1 MSRAPVPFIFRCH
14 AWSHSILSAWNSNFT
29 GQGALA
35 TFVTIIGAKPL
46 FDTWHVMMKKQVK
59 GVNSAESYLTI
70 TRAST
75 VVLDSLPQAA
85 AQSLFFVSI
94 GTGAERLWVILGSIA
109 GCAFSISYLVA
120 TTELDLDTRC
130 AVMQKSKF

>member
-1 MSRAPVPFIFRCH
+1 M
-14 AWSHSILSAWNSNFT
+14 
-29 GQGALA
+29 
-35 TFVTIIGAKPL
+35 TIIGAKPL
-46 FDTWHVMMKKQVK
+46 FDTWHVMMKKKVK
-59 GVNSAESYLTI
+59 GSGSPEMNLAI
-70 TRAST
+70 TRGST

-85 AQSLFFVSI
+85 AQSFFFVSI
-94 GTGAERLWVILGSIA
+94 GAGAERVWVILGSIA

>member
-1 MSRAPVPFIFRCH
+1 
-14 AWSHSILSAWNSNFT
+14 
-29 GQGALA
+29 
-35 TFVTIIGAKPL
+35 
-46 FDTWHVMMKKQVK
+46 MMKKQVK
-59 GVNSAESYLTI
+59 GGNPELNLTL
-70 TRAST
+70 TRGLT

-109 GCAFSISYLVA
+109 GCALSISYLVA

-130 AVMQKSKF
+130 AERCHAKVKILMKTANEPS

>member
-1 MSRAPVPFIFRCH
+1 MV
-14 AWSHSILSAWNSNFT
+14 
-29 GQGALA
+29 
-35 TFVTIIGAKPL
+35 GAKPL
-46 FDTWHVMMKKQVK
+46 WDTWHVMANKKVK
-59 GVNSAESYLTI
+59 GGTSASHQLAI
-70 TRAST
+70 TRFMT

-94 GTGAERLWVILGSIA
+94 GTGTERLWVILGSIA

-130 AVMQKSKF
+130 AVCHAKVRI

>member
-1 MSRAPVPFIFRCH
+1 M
-14 AWSHSILSAWNSNFT
+14 
-29 GQGALA
+29 
-35 TFVTIIGAKPL
+35 TIIGAKPL
-46 FDTWHVMMKKQVK
+46 FDTWHVMMKKPVK
-59 GVNSAESYLTI
+59 GGSAERNLAI
-70 TRAST
+70 TRGLT

-109 GCAFSISYLVA
+109 GCAFSTSYLVA
-120 TTELDLDTRC
+120 TSEIDVDTRC

>member
-1 MSRAPVPFIFRCH
+1 M
-14 AWSHSILSAWNSNFT
+14 T
-29 GQGALA
+29 M
-35 TFVTIIGAKPL
+35 IGAKPL

-59 GVNSAESYLTI
+59 GGSPERNLAF

-109 GCAFSISYLVA
+109 GCALSISYLVA

-130 AVMQKSKF
+130 AVMQKSKM

>member
-1 MSRAPVPFIFRCH
+1 M
-14 AWSHSILSAWNSNFT
+14 
-29 GQGALA
+29 
-35 TFVTIIGAKPL
+35 IGAKPL
-46 FDTWHVMMKKQVK
+46 FDTWHVMMKKRVK
-59 GVNSAESYLTI
+59 GVNGAEAILAV
-70 TRAST
+70 TRFAT

-130 AVMQKSKF
+130 AVMQKSKFQWKQPTRLS

>member
-1 MSRAPVPFIFRCH
+1 M
-14 AWSHSILSAWNSNFT
+14 
-29 GQGALA
+29 
-35 TFVTIIGAKPL
+35 TIVGAKPL
-46 FDTWHVMMKKQVK
+46 WDTWHVMMKKQAK
-59 GVNSAESYLTI
+59 RGNPAIHLAI

-120 TTELDLDTRC
+120 TTELDVDTRC
-130 AVMQKSKF
+130 AVMQKSKIQWKQPTRLS

>member
-1 MSRAPVPFIFRCH
+1 MH
-14 AWSHSILSAWNSNFT
+14 GLTLSSLHGIQSNFT

-59 GVNSAESYLTI
+59 GVNGAEAILAI
-70 TRAST
+70 TRFAT

-130 AVMQKSKF
+130 AVIQSQNFNENSQRAV

>member
-1 MSRAPVPFIFRCH
+1 M
-14 AWSHSILSAWNSNFT
+14 
-29 GQGALA
+29 
-35 TFVTIIGAKPL
+35 IGAKPL

-59 GVNSAESYLTI
+59 GKNSPEYNLAF
-70 TRAST
+70 TRATT
-75 VVLDSLPQAA
+75 VALDSLPQAA

>member
-1 MSRAPVPFIFRCH
+1 M
-14 AWSHSILSAWNSNFT
+14 T
-29 GQGALA
+29 M
-35 TFVTIIGAKPL
+35 IGAKPL
-46 FDTWHVMMKKQVK
+46 WDTWHVMMRKQVK
-59 GVNSAESYLTI
+59 GGNAEYNLTF
-70 TRAST
+70 TRFST

-85 AQSLFFVSI
+85 AQSLFFVSV